1 MRKKCFLLVL
11 LLSALVLSGCGAQKE
26 TENAPSPTPVSE
38 SDARPEAQ
46 GALADRS
53 RTILAVYEEELS
65 RVAAQSPYNLTYT
78 IPGDILEQMALDA
91 QASGAKPVNGRY
103 VFTWRESGS
112 FTYESTSEEAL
123 NELAGDEDAATP
135 DPADEAPMDSQLNG
149 DYAVSGGG
157 LFERVRS
164 YDAAEDLSSGTVEIS
179 DSLNGKVTGF
189 ERFAFALRGNEL
201 YFTDATLDQTADLDG
216 VQMQDGYLAAVGV
229 LRPDGLDILEY
240 HISELSLLPDPAALS
255 WASFSASVT
264 PLTSLSARED
274 QVQSAP

>member
-11 LLSALVLSGCGAQKE
+11 LLSALILSGCGAQKE
-26 TENAPSPTPVSE
+26 TEITPSPTPVSE
-38 SDARPEAQ
+38 SDARSEAQ
-46 GALADRS
+46 GVLAEKARA
-53 RTILAVYEEELS
+53 ILGVYVEELEK
-65 RVAAQSPYNLTYT
+65 VAAQSPYNLTYT
-78 IPGDILEQMALDA
+78 IPGDNLEQMALDA

-103 VFTWRESGS
+103 VFTWRESGR

-179 DSLNGKVTGF
+179 DSLNGEVTGF

-201 YFTDATLDQTADLDG
+201 YFTDAILDQTADLDG

-229 LRPDGLDILEY
+229 LRPNGLDILEY
-240 HISELSLLPDPAALS
+240 RITELSLLPDPAAVN
-255 WASFSASVT
+255 WASFSASAT
-264 PLTSLSARED
+264 PLTSLSAQED
-274 QVQSAP
+274 QVQSSP

>member
-26 TENAPSPTPVSE
+26 TENAPSPTPFSE
-38 SDARPEAQ
+38 SDVRPEAQ

-123 NELAGDEDAATP
+123 NELTGDEAATP

-164 YDAAEDLSSGTVEIS
+164 YDAAEDLSSGSVEIS
-179 DSLNGKVTGF
+179 DSLNGEVTGF

-216 VQMQDGYLAAVGV
+216 VQTQDGYLAAVGV

>member
-179 DSLNGKVTGF
+179 DSLNGEVTGF

>member
-1 MRKKCFLLVL
+1 MKKRWFTTMVALLLVFL
-11 LLSALVLSGCGAQKE
+11 LSGCAAQKE
-26 TENAPSPTPVSE
+26 SE
-38 SDARPEAQ
+38 SAPTAEPVQTEQPRPEAQ
-46 GALADRS
+46 GVLAEKARA
-53 RTILAVYEEELS
+53 ILGVYAEELEK
-65 RVAAQSPYNLTYT
+65 VALQSLSNLTYT
-78 IPGDILEQMALDA
+78 IPGDILNQMALDA
-91 QASGAKPVNGRY
+91 QEAKAEPVNGRY
-103 VFTWRESGS
+103 AFTWRESGS

-123 NELAGDEDAATP
+123 NELTGDEAATP

-164 YDAAEDLSSGTVEIS
+164 YDAAEDLSSGSVEIS
-179 DSLNGKVTGF
+179 DSLNGEVTGF

-216 VQMQDGYLAAVGV
+216 VQTQDGYLAAVGV